1 MLPGPGQGRA
11 LGLLSRALELF
22 GEFQASE
29 TPYLNKQARWCLRD
43 HPTQDCPLAFIYT
56 THIGMCAC
64 ARMHTRTHTHIH
76 VPRKESCSVEDSL
89 GKAVYKLAA
98 SVLPSEPTH
107 SEGKNPLHRTV
118 LWPPQSLRHGSPTTA
133 NTSCTYTCKNNKLKK
148 IWCLAFSWS
157 SLLWQNLGEDYSREK
172 GSFGSCFGDF
182 CQWSADCI
190 ISGLFCGVA
199 EHHGRK
205 HIVNKMTHLMNDRK
219 HRDRQRKDKPY
230 RVPLSPPCNPLTVR
244 GPIVCSTMNSSVTN
258 PANEVSALLSKHLS
272 IAPSTE
278 DQTFNSWTLRD
289 SS

>member
-1 MLPGPGQGRA
+1 MAKCFCYKNKNLGLISRTSTNKPPSDHAIVMLPGPGQGRA

-118 LWPPQSLRHGSPTTA
+118 L
-133 NTSCTYTCKNNKLKK
+133 
-148 IWCLAFSWS
+148 
-157 SLLWQNLGEDYSREK
+157 
-172 GSFGSCFGDF
+172 
-182 CQWSADCI
+182 
-190 ISGLFCGVA
+190 
-199 EHHGRK
+199 
-205 HIVNKMTHLMNDRK
+205 
-219 HRDRQRKDKPY
+219 
-230 RVPLSPPCNPLTVR
+230 
-244 GPIVCSTMNSSVTN
+244 
-258 PANEVSALLSKHLS
+258 
-272 IAPSTE
+272 
-278 DQTFNSWTLRD
+278 
-289 SS
+289 